1 MTPDDAKARRLRFSG
16 LLFILAGA
24 VTSVGAL
31 VAKGPTPVVP
41 GGGAFVVIGIA
52 LLARS
57 RRLGQPDR

>member
-1 MTPDDAKARRLRFSG
+1 MTTDTSKARRLKFAG
-16 LLFILAGA
+16 LTFILAGV

-31 VAKGPTPVVP
+31 AASGPATVVP

-57 RRLGQPDR
+57 RRLAQPDR